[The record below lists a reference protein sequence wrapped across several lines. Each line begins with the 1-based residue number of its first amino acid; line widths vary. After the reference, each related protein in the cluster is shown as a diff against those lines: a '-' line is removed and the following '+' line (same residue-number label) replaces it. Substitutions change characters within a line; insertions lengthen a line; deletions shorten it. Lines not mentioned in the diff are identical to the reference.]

1 MSYAERRRALENE
14 YEVFMTAYDDW
25 VRQVTGLDRRKPSRE
40 SHQRTLTFMGS
51 DTVMVGEK
59 WTLTVGTPEEAAMR
73 RLYNVVM
80 ANRQTEEVKEDYI
93 FARNMDE
100 AKTKML
106 IRHEVSEHAI
116 EQWVVKCFEIGEV
129 PVMEDK

>member
-40 SHQRTLTFMGS
+40 SHQRALTFMGG
-51 DTVMVGEK
+51 DTA
-59 WTLTVGTPEEAAMR
+59 TITVGTPGEAAMR

>member
-1 MSYAERRRALENE
+1 MGYAERRRALENE

-25 VRQVTGLDRRKPSRE
+25 VMQVTGLHRRKPSRG
-40 SHQRTLTFMGS
+40 SNQRTLTFMGS
-51 DTVMVGEK
+51 DTA
-59 WTLTVGTPEEAAMR
+59 TITIGTPEEAAMR

-80 ANRQTEEVKEDYI
+80 GNRQNEEVKEDFI
-93 FARNMDE
+93 FARNMEE

>member
-40 SHQRTLTFMGS
+40 SNQRTLTFMGS
-51 DTVMVGEK
+51 DTA
-59 WTLTVGTPEEAAMR
+59 TITIGTPEEAAMR

-80 ANRQTEEVKEDYI
+80 GNRQTEEVKEDYI
-93 FARNMDE
+93 FARNMEE

-106 IRHEVSEHAI
+106 IRHEVSEYAI
-116 EQWVVKCFEIGEV
+116 ERWVVKCFEIGEV